1 MNYSATTTDSFNDT
15 NTSHHHL
22 LHSQFNAT
30 FSSHDLRPGRD
41 ESLAKVEVAV
51 QTLIFVVTVCGNGV
65 VLAALMLRRR
75 HHLSRMNIM
84 MVHLACADLFVAF
97 FNTLPQLSWDITYLF
112 QGGDVL
118 CRSVKYLQVSESLID
133 VLSN

>member
-1 MNYSATTTDSFNDT
+1 MNYSTETTDSFNDT

-22 LHSQFNAT
+22 HSQFNAT
-30 FSSHDLRPGRD
+30 LSPHNSPGRD
-41 ESLAKVEVAV
+41 ELLAKVEVAL
-51 QTLIFVVTVCGNGV
+51 QTVIFVVTVCGNGV

-133 VLSN
+133 VLHN